1 MRQLIRNILPQ
12 QLIDF
17 YKNQKK
23 RHKQKQRDALAN
35 TNQVVTQSQIVE
47 RLKEIGLKSGEVVM
61 LHSSLSR
68 IGYVEGGAQTVID
81 SILKVIGN
89 EGTLVMPAFPAVGFN
104 YDYLM
109 TNPVFDILNTPSKM
123 GVITEVFRNMK
134 QVKRS
139 LHPTDA
145 VCALGKQADYLT
157 KDHFNQLT
165 PYNQNSPFYRL
176 CELKAKIILIGVDLN
191 SLTNF
196 HTLEDAVPDFEY
208 SVYHQTLF
216 DTQVIDESGK
226 MLVMKTK
233 VHNPVFSKKRKC
245 NDFIKPFT
253 DAGFMKSF
261 KIGLANCYSIEADKL
276 HAWMIEN
283 YKLKGITLYTP
294 LGKN

>member
-1 MRQLIRNILPQ
+1 VRQFIRNILPQ

-23 RHKQKQRDALAN
+23 RRNQKQRETLAS
-35 TNQVVTQSQIVE
+35 TNHVVTQSHIIEQ
-47 RLKEIGLKSGEVVM
+47 LKEIGLKSGEVVM
-61 LHSSLSR
+61 LHSSLSKM
-68 IGYVEGGAQTVID
+68 GYVDGGAQTVID
-81 SILKVIGN
+81 SILKIIGN
-89 EGTLVMPAFPAVGFN
+89 EGTLAMPAFPAIGFN
-104 YDYLM
+104 YDYLI
-109 TNPVFDILNTPSKM
+109 TNPVFNISLTPSKM
-123 GVITEVFRNMK
+123 GIITEVFRNMK

-139 LHPTDA
+139 LHPTDS

-157 KDHFNQLT
+157 KDHVNQLT

-196 HTLEDAVPDFEY
+196 HTLEDAVPDFVY
-208 SVYHQTLF
+208 PVYHQTLF
-216 DTQVIDESGK
+216 DTQLIDESGK
-226 MLVMKTK
+226 TLVMKTK

-245 NDFIKPFT
+245 NDFIKLFT
-253 DAGFMKSF
+253 DAGFMTSF

-276 HAWMIEN
+276 HKWMIEN

-294 LGKN
+294 REKN

>member
-1 MRQLIRNILPQ
+1 VRQFIRNILPQ

-23 RHKQKQRDALAN
+23 RRKQKQRETLAS
-35 TNQVVTQSQIVE
+35 TNHIVTQNQIIE
-47 RLKEIGLKSGEVVM
+47 QLKENGLKNGEVVM
-61 LHSSLSR
+61 LHSSLSK

-81 SILKVIGN
+81 SILKVIGD
-89 EGTLVMPAFPAVGFN
+89 EGTLVMPAFPAIGFN

-109 TNPVFDILNTPSKM
+109 TNPVFDISNTPSKM
-123 GVITEVFRNMK
+123 GIITEVFRKMK

-139 LHPTDA
+139 LHPTDS
-145 VCALGKQADYLT
+145 VCALGKQADYLI
-157 KDHFNQLT
+157 KDHYNQLT

-196 HTLEDAVPDFEY
+196 HTLEDAVPDFVY
-208 SVYHQTLF
+208 PVYHQTLF
-216 DTQVIDESGK
+216 DTQLIDESGK
-226 MLVMKTK
+226 SLIMKTK
-233 VHNPVFSKKRKC
+233 VHNPAFSKKRKC

-253 DAGFMKSF
+253 DAGFMTSF
-261 KIGLANCYSIEADKL
+261 KIGLANCYCIEADKL
-276 HAWMIEN
+276 HKWMIEN

-294 LGKN
+294 QGKN

>member
-1 MRQLIRNILPQ
+1 MRQFIRSILPQ

-23 RHKQKQRDALAN
+23 RRKQKQRETLASIN
-35 TNQVVTQSQIVE
+35 HAVTQSQIIE
-47 RLKEIGLKSGEVVM
+47 QLKEIGLKSGEVVM
-61 LHSSLSR
+61 LHSSLSKM
-68 IGYVEGGAQTVID
+68 GYVEGGAQTVID
-81 SILKVIGN
+81 SILKVIGD
-89 EGTLVMPAFPAVGFN
+89 EGTLVMPAFPAIGFN

-123 GVITEVFRNMK
+123 GIITEVFRNMK

-139 LHPTDA
+139 LHPTDS
-145 VCALGKQADYLT
+145 VCALGKQADYLI
-157 KDHFNQLT
+157 KDHYNQLT

-208 SVYHQTLF
+208 PVYHQTLF
-216 DTQVIDESGK
+216 DTHLIDENGK
-226 MLVMKTK
+226 TLVMKTK

-253 DAGFMKSF
+253 DAGFMTSF
-261 KIGLANCYSIEADKL
+261 KIGLANCYCIEADKL
-276 HAWMIEN
+276 HKWMIEN
-283 YKLKGITLYTP
+283 YTLKGITLYTP
-294 LGKN
+294 QGKN

>member
-1 MRQLIRNILPQ
+1 MRQFIRNILPQ

-23 RHKQKQRDALAN
+23 RRKQKQRETLAS
-35 TNQVVTQSQIVE
+35 TNHIVTQNQIIE
-47 RLKEIGLKSGEVVM
+47 QLKENGLKNGEVVM
-61 LHSSLSR
+61 LHSSLSK

-81 SILKVIGN
+81 SILKVIGD
-89 EGTLVMPAFPAVGFN
+89 EGTLVMPAFPAIGFN

-109 TNPVFDILNTPSKM
+109 TNPVFDISNTPSKM
-123 GVITEVFRNMK
+123 GIITEVFRKMK

-139 LHPTDA
+139 LHPTDS
-145 VCALGKQADYLT
+145 VCALGKQADYLI
-157 KDHFNQLT
+157 KDHYNQLT

-196 HTLEDAVPDFEY
+196 HTLEDAVPDFVY
-208 SVYHQTLF
+208 PVYHQTLF
-216 DTQVIDESGK
+216 DTQLIDESGK
-226 MLVMKTK
+226 SLIMKTK
-233 VHNPVFSKKRKC
+233 VHNPAFSKKRKC

-253 DAGFMKSF
+253 DAGFMTSF
-261 KIGLANCYSIEADKL
+261 KIGLANCYCIEADKL
-276 HAWMIEN
+276 HKWMIEN

-294 LGKN
+294 QGKN